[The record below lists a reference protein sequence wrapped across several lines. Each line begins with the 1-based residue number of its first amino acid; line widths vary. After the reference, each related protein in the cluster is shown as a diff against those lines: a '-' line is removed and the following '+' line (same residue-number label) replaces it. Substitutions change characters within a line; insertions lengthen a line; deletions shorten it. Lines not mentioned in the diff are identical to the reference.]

1 MAIDLKVSVSE
12 EISQLKK
19 NIAQRTSEL
28 ASLKDELKRDERV
41 YELLSDNRAR
51 RHAPRRRD
59 RKSGRVDWK
68 SVLEGLPKTFTISS
82 AAQRGRLSAKAKTYL
97 RGVLVRW
104 VKKGKVKRI
113 ERGKYQK
120 VQ

>member
-1 MAIDLKVSVSE
+1 MANDLKVSVGR
-12 EISQLKK
+12 EIVRLKRSIVK
-19 NIAQRTSEL
+19 TNSEL
-28 ASLKDELKRDERV
+28 ASLNDELKRDERV

-51 RHAPRRRD
+51 RRAPRRRD
-59 RKSGRVDWK
+59 RKSGTVDWK
-68 SVLEGLPKTFTISS
+68 SVLEGLPQTFTISS